1 MVVELVSVGTEL
13 LLGNIVNT
21 NARYLSEKFA
31 MLGLSVY
38 YQTTVGDN
46 RERMTEVI
54 RTALS
59 RADVVV
65 LNGGLG
71 PTEDD
76 ITKDVCAELMGEE
89 LKEDPEVRAHLEDWY
104 RQRNKKDVPD
114 SNWRQAL
121 VPEGAVVF
129 HNTNG
134 TAPGL
139 ALEKNGKTAILLP
152 GPPNEL
158 YPMVEN
164 QVCPYFQKRQ
174 SEVIYSQMIKICGYG
189 ESKVEEMLLDLID
202 HQTNPTLATYA
213 KTKEV
218 HLRVTARAKSE
229 EEAKKLL
236 KPVIKEIKKRFGNA
250 IYTTNEQDT
259 LEAVVV
265 DLLKKYGLTVT
276 TAESCTG
283 GLVAARLVNVPGA
296 SEVFR
301 EGFVTYSNKA
311 KKKYLDVSKSTL
323 RKYGA
328 VSEQTAKEMA
338 TGGVFATDADA
349 CVAITGI
356 AGPDGGTEEKPVG
369 LVYIAC
375 YMKDSVKVEEYR
387 FKGNREKIREQ
398 ATVQALDLLRRSILK
413 NYKKD

>member
-76 ITKDVCAELMGEE
+76 ITKDVCAELMGAE

-323 RKYGA
+323 RKYGP

-349 CVAITGI
+349 CVAVTGL

>member
-76 ITKDVCAELMGEE
+76 ITKDVCAELMGAE

-174 SEVIYSQMIKICGYG
+174 SEVIYSRMIKICGYG

-323 RKYGA
+323 RKYGP

-349 CVAITGI
+349 CVAVTGL

>member
-76 ITKDVCAELMGEE
+76 ITKDVCAELMGAE
-89 LKEDPEVRAHLEDWY
+89 LKEDPEVRAHLKDWY

-265 DLLKKYGLTVT
+265 DLLKKYDLTVT

-323 RKYGA
+323 RKYGP

-349 CVAITGI
+349 CVAVTGL

-375 YMKDSVKVEEYR
+375 YMKDSVKVEEYC